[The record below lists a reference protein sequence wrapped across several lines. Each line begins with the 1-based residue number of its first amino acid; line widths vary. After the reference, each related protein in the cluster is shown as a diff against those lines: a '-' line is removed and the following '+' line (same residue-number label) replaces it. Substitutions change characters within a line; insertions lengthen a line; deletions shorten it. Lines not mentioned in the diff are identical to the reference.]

1 MDGVFEDDV
10 DCKRILREINLLR
23 KLNHPYVVNVIDVLE
38 PSDRDKF
45 DTIYV
50 VLDLAES
57 DLKKVIKSAIHLQT
71 KHISTIIYN
80 LLCAVK
86 YLHSANIIHRD
97 LKPANVLVNEDCSVK
112 ICDFGLARSLAGVE
126 NSSLMI
132 NGRKSLR
139 KDSEEAG
146 STASSS
152 ESGDDV
158 LIKGAKLSH
167 IKKDEEKPSSC
178 LSIGSTQE
186 LMEQLHIEGEE

>member
-38 PSDRDKF
+38 PSDRERF

-112 ICDFGLARSLAGVE
+112 ICDFGLARSLTGVE

-132 NGRKSLR
+132 NGKRS
-139 KDSEEAG
+139 
-146 STASSS
+146 
-152 ESGDDV
+152 
-158 LIKGAKLSH
+158 
-167 IKKDEEKPSSC
+167 
-178 LSIGSTQE
+178 
-186 LMEQLHIEGEE
+186 

>member
-1 MDGVFEDDV
+1 M
-10 DCKRILREINLLR
+10 
-23 KLNHPYVVNVIDVLE
+23 IDVLE

-80 LLCAVK
+80 LLCAVR

-97 LKPANVLVNEDCSVK
+97 LKPANVLVNEDCTVK
-112 ICDFGLARSLAGVE
+112 ICDFGLARSLTGVE

-132 NGRKSLR
+132 NPKRSTR
-139 KDSEEAG
+139 KDSEESG
-146 STASSS
+146 SSAS
-152 ESGDDV
+152 ESGEDV
-158 LIKGAKLSH
+158 LIKGAKLSL
-167 IKKDEEKPSSC
+167 IKRDEEKPSSC

-186 LMEQLHIEGEE
+186 LMEQLQIEEEEKKNQ